1 MSRLHITG
9 GNRLSGEVKI
19 QGAKNSVLPILAA
32 TLLTSGR
39 CVLKNCPKLSDVE
52 SAVEILKYMGCEVE
66 FEKDIIT
73 VNSQGAKHHDI
84 PDILMRRMRSS
95 IMFLGPVLGRFQ
107 RARLCFPGGCELG
120 PRPIDIH
127 INAFREMGIEIH
139 EKHGCISCYST
150 KRTVPK
156 EITLPFPSVGATENI
171 MMFACTLKG
180 TTVITNAAREPEI
193 EDLQN
198 FLVKMGAKI
207 YGAGSANI
215 VIEGGRKLYP
225 AEYEIM
231 PDRIVASTYMSAA
244 AVTGGELFLTN
255 AVSSHMSAV
264 ISVFDKAGCE
274 IKKGDN
280 YIYFKAPEKLKN
292 VKSILTMPY
301 PGFPTDSNPVIA
313 ACLTKAKGTSVII
326 ETIFQNRFKYTGE
339 LLRLGANIKVDSRV
353 CVIEGVDKL
362 YGAPVE
368 ATDLRGGAALVVAAL
383 GAEGESIVDNIF
395 YIDRG
400 YENIEKVFESLGG
413 NIKRI

>member
-66 FEKDIIT
+66 FEKDTIT

-156 EITLPFPSVGATENI
+156 EITLPFPSVR
-171 MMFACTLKG
+171 LKE
-180 TTVITNAAREPEI
+180 RQL
-193 EDLQN
+193 LQMQQGN
-198 FLVKMGAKI
+198 
-207 YGAGSANI
+207 
-215 VIEGGRKLYP
+215 
-225 AEYEIM
+225 
-231 PDRIVASTYMSAA
+231 
-244 AVTGGELFLTN
+244 
-255 AVSSHMSAV
+255 
-264 ISVFDKAGCE
+264 
-274 IKKGDN
+274 
-280 YIYFKAPEKLKN
+280 LK
-292 VKSILTMPY
+292 
-301 PGFPTDSNPVIA
+301 
-313 ACLTKAKGTSVII
+313 
-326 ETIFQNRFKYTGE
+326 
-339 LLRLGANIKVDSRV
+339 
-353 CVIEGVDKL
+353 
-362 YGAPVE
+362 
-368 ATDLRGGAALVVAAL
+368 
-383 GAEGESIVDNIF
+383 
-395 YIDRG
+395 
-400 YENIEKVFESLGG
+400 
-413 NIKRI
+413 